1 MPIYAKKFILW
12 RNFVQKGLEF
22 RGILV
27 YITPSKQEERSMNY
41 PYMPKSTALWLIE
54 NTSLTFEQIA
64 DFCGLH
70 ELEVKSIADAE
81 TTKVQGL
88 NPILNGQLT
97 REDIERCESDPSA
110 RLQLRQEIIDAQQAQ
125 NKRGVGYTPKL
136 HRQNRLG
143 GILWILK
150 NYPELSDGQVARL
163 MRSTNPTVASVRNKT
178 HKSYSI
184 IQIQSPIVLGL
195 VSESALHDA
204 VAKARKQ
211 SNK

>member
-1 MPIYAKKFILW
+1 
-12 RNFVQKGLEF
+12 
-22 RGILV
+22 
-27 YITPSKQEERSMNY
+27 MNY

-54 NTSLTFEQIA
+54 NTALTFEQIA
-64 DFCGLH
+64 EFCGLH

-81 TTKVQGL
+81 TYKIQPL
-88 NPILNGQLT
+88 SPILSGQLT
-97 REDIERCESDPSA
+97 REDIERCEADTDA
-110 RLQLRQEIIDAQQAQ
+110 RLTLRAEIVEAQKKQ

-163 MRSTNPTVASVRNKT
+163 MRSTNPTVASVRNKS
-178 HKSYSI
+178 HKSYSE

-195 VSESALHDA
+195 VSESAILEA
-204 VAKARKQ
+204 VAKAQKAANAPQ
-211 SNK
+211 KKKKK

>member
-1 MPIYAKKFILW
+1 M
-12 RNFVQKGLEF
+12 
-22 RGILV
+22 
-27 YITPSKQEERSMNY
+27 YIAPQQQEERSMNY

-70 ELEVKSIADAE
+70 ELEVKNIADAE

-97 REDIERCESDPSA
+97 REDIERCEADPAA
-110 RLQLRQEIIDAQQAQ
+110 RLQLRQEIINAQQAQ
-125 NKRGVGYTPKL
+125 NKKGIGYTPKL

-150 NYPELSDGQVARL
+150 NYPELSDGQIARL

-178 HKSYSI
+178 HKSYSE

-195 VSESALHDA
+195 ISESALHDA

-211 SNK
+211 PKN

>member
-1 MPIYAKKFILW
+1 
-12 RNFVQKGLEF
+12 
-22 RGILV
+22 
-27 YITPSKQEERSMNY
+27 
-41 PYMPKSTALWLIE
+41 
-54 NTSLTFEQIA
+54 
-64 DFCGLH
+64 
-70 ELEVKSIADAE
+70 
-81 TTKVQGL
+81 
-88 NPILNGQLT
+88 LT
-97 REDIERCESDPSA
+97 REDIEKCEADTSA
-110 RLQLRQEIIDAQQAQ
+110 RLTLRDEIVEAQKKQ

-195 VSESALHDA
+195 VSESAIHDA
-204 VAKARKQ
+204 VAKAQKTAE
-211 SNK
+211 NAKKKK

>member
-1 MPIYAKKFILW
+1 
-12 RNFVQKGLEF
+12 
-22 RGILV
+22 
-27 YITPSKQEERSMNY
+27 MNY

-54 NTSLTFEQIA
+54 NTSLTFGQIA
-64 DFCGLH
+64 EFCGLH
-70 ELEVKSIADAE
+70 ELEIKSIADAE
-81 TTKVQGL
+81 TSKIQGL

-97 REDIERCESDPSA
+97 REDIARCEADPDA
-110 RLQLRQEIIDAQQAQ
+110 RLQLRQEIINAQRAQ

-150 NYPELSDGQVARL
+150 NYPELSDGQIARL

-178 HKSYSI
+178 HKSYSE
-184 IQIQSPIVLGL
+184 IQIQSPLVLGL

-204 VAKARKQ
+204 LAKARKQ